1 MNTSDVGVVAFRAL
15 LRLYP
20 REFRERF
27 EEEMVDFF
35 VARRNEQ
42 EHRHGTWG
50 RARLWMHLVADIVIT
65 APVQQYRSLASLG
78 MTDAAR
84 GSVNVERIDV
94 PWSSPEYP
102 PELRPM
108 DVLKQ
113 DFRFALR
120 SLARHKAFA
129 TVAALTLALGIG
141 ANTAIFSVVD
151 AVLLRPLPWPSGE
164 RLMVVYT
171 ARPQNPQGGTAYLD
185 FKDWQAQTA
194 SFDEMGVMRGQSV
207 NLTGV
212 ETPERLIGNFV
223 SAGMMRMLGA
233 STLQGRLFT
242 DAETEVATKAPVA
255 VISEPAWRTR
265 FGSRPDMLGRTMIL
279 NGVAFT
285 VVGILRPGFT
295 TPQGTPDVFMP
306 IGYYPNRGDLD
317 SRGRGGV
324 MAYARLKEEVSPA
337 AAQSDLDR
345 VSARLAELYPAT
357 NAGSVATAQP
367 LKGEIVSGAR
377 LMLFVVLGSVGI
389 VLLIACANVANLQL
403 ARATARQRELS
414 VRAALGAGRGRLM
427 RQLLTE
433 NLVLALVGGAGGLL
447 VAWLGVRWG
456 ATAVQNSVTV
466 FGDITLST
474 TVLGFAVLVTLLTAF
489 LFGIAPAWTATR
501 VRLNEALTLRGDV
514 PGGRLRAHNLVVAA
528 QIALS
533 VVLLVGAGLMTRS
546 LIALTRVNPGF
557 DASKVLTL
565 QFRLPPSTYDTE
577 EKIAAMFG
585 RTIAEVRAVPGVKSA
600 ALVRATPLNGNGEM
614 LPYTYDG
621 SSAEPDKLPTAHA
634 NIVSGDFFETMT
646 IPVLAGRDFSD
657 EDRASSMHVAIVN
670 EQLARKIAPDGQ
682 VLGKRVK
689 LAPADPDARWA
700 TVVGVVGNAKH
711 FTVNEVQRDQVY
723 VPYTQRALIFTE
735 LVVRTDAEPLMVAD
749 AVRAA
754 IWRVDRD
761 QPVWRVRPLMLS
773 IQNQLGARTFTM
785 KLLAAFAI
793 LAVLLATIGVY
804 GVMSYVVARRKQEM
818 GIRMALGAGRRQ
830 LVSMVLRQGMVTV
843 TLALAVGIGA
853 AFAAA
858 RILETQ
864 LFGVS
869 PSDPLTFVAVP
880 LGLGV
885 IALFACY
892 LPARRASRVD
902 PLIALRSD

>member
-1 MNTSDVGVVAFRAL
+1 MTMREDLGTRVFRRL
-15 LRLYP
+15 MRLYP
-20 REFRERF
+20 ETFQVRFEDEMMEFYRER
-27 EEEMVDFF
+27 
-35 VARRNEQ
+35 RS
-42 EHRHGTWG
+42 EHPGVRG
-50 RARLWMHLVADIVIT
+50 AIRLWLHL
-65 APVQQYRSLASLG
+65 LG
-78 MTDAAR
+78 DAAV
-84 GSVNVERIDV
+84 SVPRQH
-94 PWSSPEYP
+94 Y
-102 PELRPM
+102 M
-108 DVLKQ
+108 DNFRQ
-113 DFRFALR
+113 DLRFALR
-120 SLARHKAFA
+120 SLARHRAFA

-164 RLMVVYT
+164 RLTIVHT

-185 FKDWQAQTA
+185 FKDWSAQAA
-194 SFDEMGVMRGQSV
+194 SFEEMGVLRGQSV
-207 NLTGV
+207 NLTGG
-212 ETPERLIGNFV
+212 EAPDRLFGSFV
-223 SAGMMRMLGA
+223 SAGMLRLLGA
-233 STLQGRLFT
+233 TTLQGRVFT
-242 DAETEVATKAPVA
+242 DAETEVATRAPVA
-255 VISEPAWRTR
+255 LISEPTWRTR
-265 FGSRPDMLGRTMIL
+265 YGSRPDMVGRTMVL

-285 VVGILRPGFT
+285 VVGILNPGFT

-317 SRGRGGV
+317 TRGRGGV
-324 MAYARLKEEVSPA
+324 TAFGRLKEGVSIA

-357 NAGSVATAQP
+357 NAGSSASVQP
-367 LKGEIVSGAR
+367 LKEQIVSGAR
-377 LMLFVVLGSVGI
+377 LMLFIVLGSVGI

-427 RQLLTE
+427 RQPLTE

-456 ATAVQNSVTV
+456 ATAVQNTVTV

-474 TVLGFAVLVTLLTAF
+474 TVLLFAAVVTLLTAL
-489 LFGIAPAWTATR
+489 LFGIVPAWSATR

-514 PGGRLRAHNLVVAA
+514 PGGRLRTHNMVVAA

-546 LIALTRVNPGF
+546 LMALTRVNPGF

-565 QFRLPPSTYDTE
+565 QFRLPAGTYDTE
-577 EKIAAMFG
+577 EKIAAMFS
-585 RTIAEVRAVPGVKSA
+585 RTITEVRAVPGVRSA
-600 ALVRATPLNGNGEM
+600 ALVRATPLNGNGEV
-614 LPYTYDG
+614 LPYTFEG
-621 SSAEPDKLPTAHA
+621 SSAEPDKLPTAHT

-646 IPVLAGRDFSD
+646 IPMLAGRDFGD
-657 EDRASSMHVAIVN
+657 EDRVGSMPVAIVN
-670 EQLARKIAPDGQ
+670 EQLAKKIAPDGQ
-682 VLGKRVK
+682 ALGKRVK
-689 LAPADPDARWA
+689 ITPADPEARWA

-711 FTVNEVQRDQVY
+711 FAINEAQRDQVY

-735 LVVRTDAEPLMVAD
+735 LVVRTDAEPLTVAD

-761 QPVWRVRPLMLS
+761 QPVWRIRPLMLS
-773 IQNQLGARTFTM
+773 IENQLGARAFTM
-785 KLLAAFAI
+785 KLLLAFAV
-793 LAVLLATIGVY
+793 LAVVLATIGVY

-830 LVSMVLRQGMVTV
+830 LVSMVLRQGMATV
-843 TLALAVGIGA
+843 GIALAVGIAA
-853 AFAAA
+853 AFAVT
-858 RILETQ
+858 RVIETQ

-869 PSDPLTFVAVP
+869 PTDPLTFVGVP
-880 LGLGV
+880 VALGV

-892 LPARRASRVD
+892 LPARRASKVD
-902 PLIALRSD
+902 PLIALRAD